1 MIRTI
6 ALFLV
11 IFATTFFLSSCEKTD
26 EKINPIGEPGE
37 IGNIPEFNQLFAWDL
52 FPILVEEEQGENV
65 LISPWSIQTALN
77 MALNAADER
86 TLEQMLAV
94 LHCPQCPV
102 SEINHNQSELRVWLE
117 EKSGHPRLSSTNAFF
132 YDDQRLLVKEE
143 FLAELEKYYNGSSR
157 IYPFAQSETV
167 DKINNW
173 VKDNTN
179 GKIDGIIERI
189 TNEDIAFLINA
200 LHFKAD
206 WLKGFDPNMT
216 RAENFFPSEGS
227 AIQTDFLNADGEYLN
242 ATVGDF
248 AMVDLPFRDSTYSLS
263 LIKHNRPGVAPADWV
278 RELNMTVVNQLY
290 DQLEFN
296 RILLSFPKLKLSFET
311 DLPKAL
317 KQLGMT
323 DAFEPQLANF
333 KPLGQPLTGP
343 NVYINQIR
351 HKSILEVDEKGAEGA
366 AVTSIGFGVTSL
378 PPSFVYDQPFVLILR
393 HNRSNTYI
401 FQGLVEEPIAD

>member
-1 MIRTI
+1 MIRKTALLI
-6 ALFLV
+6 LFLT
-11 IFATTFFLSSCEKTD
+11 TTFFITSCEKNNDKT
-26 EKINPIGEPGE
+26 NPIGEPGE

-52 FPILVEEEQGENV
+52 FPLLVEDEQGENV

-94 LHCPQCPV
+94 LHCPKCPV
-102 SEINHNQSELRVWLE
+102 NEINHQQSELRIWLE
-117 EKSGHPRLSSTNAFF
+117 EKSGHPRLTSANALF
-132 YDDQRLLVKEE
+132 YDDQRLLVKED
-143 FLAELEKYYNGSSR
+143 FLAELKNHYNGASR
-157 IYPFAQSETV
+157 VYPFAQAGTV

-206 WLKGFDPNMT
+206 WLKGFDHNMT
-216 RAENFFPSEGS
+216 RVENFFPSEGS
-227 AIQTDFLNADGEYLN
+227 SIQRYFLNADGEYLN

-263 LIKHNRPGVAPADWV
+263 LIKHNRPGVVPVDWV
-278 RELNMTVVNQLY
+278 RELNMTLVNQLY
-290 DQLEFN
+290 EKLESN

-311 DLPKAL
+311 DLPEAL

-323 DAFEPQLANF
+323 DAFEPQMANF

-351 HKSILEVDEKGAEGA
+351 HKAVLEVDEKGAEGA

-378 PPSFVYDQPFVLILR
+378 PPSFIYDQPFVLILR

-401 FQGLVEEPIAD
+401 FQGLVEEPVVD